1 MYYLHRRYTTQPQ
14 NKILQTKKFSLKK
27 CSYLDPIKTSRKQCN
42 CLYELYCNQRTDA
55 YSRFLT
61 DKDDV
66 FQTDFFD
73 ILLAH
78 VASFRSYHRWLA
90 ITLYSAS
97 AILLICAG
105 YFNVP

>member
-1 MYYLHRRYTTQPQ
+1 MCPTR
-14 NKILQTKKFSLKK
+14 FSLPDASFKL
-27 CSYLDPIKTSRKQCN
+27 SVG
-42 CLYELYCNQRTDA
+42 LYCNQRTDA
-55 YSRFLT
+55 QPRFLT

-73 ILLAH
+73 ILLTH

-97 AILLICAG
+97 AIMLISAG